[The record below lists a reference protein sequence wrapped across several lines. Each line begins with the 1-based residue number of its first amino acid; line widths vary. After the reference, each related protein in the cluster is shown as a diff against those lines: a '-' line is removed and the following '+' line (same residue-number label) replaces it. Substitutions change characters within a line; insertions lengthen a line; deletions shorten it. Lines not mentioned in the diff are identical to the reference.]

1 MSSSVKN
8 LSTFSQILKLMTNSL
23 NSTGDSVLISLPIIM
38 NLIPESKPILRDLDM
53 LSPKETLSEETIS
66 SMLELELSV

>member
-1 MSSSVKN
+1 
-8 LSTFSQILKLMTNSL
+8 MTNSL

-38 NLIPESKPILRDLDM
+38 NLIPESKPIPRDLDM

-66 SMLELELSV
+66 STLELELSA